1 MMVVRGKTLVL
12 LVAALSSAAA
22 GAFMP
27 ALAQDA
33 PDCKAPETQ
42 ADMTFC
48 AGKDYE
54 KADKQ
59 LNAAYQKVRKQL
71 AERDKTADESGK
83 GAVDA
88 LVAAQRAWVAFRDAN
103 CDAFGF
109 QARGGTMEPMLVS
122 SCLAD
127 MSNKRADDLRQL
139 SEGF

>member
-1 MMVVRGKTLVL
+1 MAVTLKKFCFGAAVL
-12 LVAALSSAAA
+12 LSLAASP
-22 GAFMP
+22 AF
-27 ALAQDA
+27 ADDA
-33 PDCKAPETQ
+33 PDCTSPQTQ
-42 ADMTFC
+42 ADMTIC

-127 MSNKRADDLRQL
+127 MSNKRADELRQL